1 MNILANVRAW
11 WHVYIVGLFKPPVE
25 PEEESAEEWLARKF
39 PLESEWEED
48 E

>member
-1 MNILANVRAW
+1 MSIWSDIKAR

-25 PEEESAEEWLARKF
+25 PEVESAEEFLARVF
-39 PLESEWEED
+39 PLESEWDD